1 MPSVKQEGLCSLK
14 LVRAEPRGVYRK
26 SVLMRCWGK
35 LSTRLSTLNQMEEK
49 KKKKQKKNTPIYE
62 IRDRKCLLVK
72 QSPRLRPRLRSQVS
86 FTCRYRA
93 DKTRDTLDFLNS

>member
-35 LSTRLSTLNQMEEK
+35 LSTRLSALNQMEEE
-49 KKKKQKKNTPIYE
+49 KKKKQKKTPIYE

-72 QSPRLRPRLRSQVS
+72 QSPRLWPRLCSQVS
-86 FTCRYRA
+86 FMCRYRA